1 MNNNNITLSYD
12 LLTKGDY
19 VKNGNDLIIS
29 HGPLEEIVTDYFTNP
44 FDLKSPQGSTIT
56 KNIVNILAV
65 DTDSNLLAF
74 EDPQAIGK
82 ITISDSAVVVQRGD
96 KFIELQKGDFIYL
109 NDVVDAANG
118 AVGIGFKDQSTISVD
133 PGAKM
138 VIDDFVYDPDD
149 PSTGSVSY
157 THLTLPTIC
166 SV

>member
-82 ITISDSAVVVQRGD
+82 ITKSLSG
-96 KFIELQKGDFIYL
+96 
-109 NDVVDAANG
+109 
-118 AVGIGFKDQSTISVD
+118 
-133 PGAKM
+133 
-138 VIDDFVYDPDD
+138 
-149 PSTGSVSY
+149 
-157 THLTLPTIC
+157 
-166 SV
+166 